1 MAENVSICKTD
12 KVQDIF
18 DAIQA
23 KYEPVTMFRLGRKIE
38 GKSRPLMVRLI
49 SEDAKNTLF
58 SKLSRLKYA
67 TRRYNEKISITHDY
81 TREERRTLKD
91 LVKEAKNRNTIVQN
105 ERYRWKAHGME
116 IIRMPLRAQ
125 KEGNTHK
132 EHFIEA
138 HEGLRS

>member
-1 MAENVSICKTD
+1 
-12 KVQDIF
+12 
-18 DAIQA
+18 
-23 KYEPVTMFRLGRKIE
+23 MFRLGTKIE

-81 TREERRTLKD
+81 TREERRTLKG
-91 LVKEAKNRNTIVQN
+91 LVEEAKRRNMIEKN
-105 ERYRWKAHGME
+105 ERYKWKVHGME